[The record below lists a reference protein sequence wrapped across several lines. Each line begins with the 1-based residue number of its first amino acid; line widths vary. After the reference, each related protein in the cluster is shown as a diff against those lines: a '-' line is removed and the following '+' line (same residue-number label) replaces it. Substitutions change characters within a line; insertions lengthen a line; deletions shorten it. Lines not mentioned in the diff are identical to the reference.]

1 MNETLELLVKAI
13 DEKKGTDIIA
23 YDYHQ
28 LNPFIDYT
36 IIASAS
42 NQRQVYALADN
53 VVDRA
58 HEAGI
63 PVRKMEGDKDSAWIL
78 VDLYTIV
85 VHIFLEDERN
95 VYRLEQLYADL
106 PKVELSI

>member
-1 MNETLELLVKAI
+1 MNEQLEIVLKAI
-13 DEKKGTDIIA
+13 DEKKGKDIIA
-23 YDYHQ
+23 YEYNQ
-28 LNPFIDYT
+28 LNPFIDYAV
-36 IIASAS
+36 IASAS

-78 VDLYTIV
+78 VDLFTIV
-85 VHIFLEDERN
+85 VHIFHEEERN
-95 VYRLEQLYADL
+95 VYKLEQLYADL
-106 PKVELSI
+106 PKVEVTL

>member
-1 MNETLELLVKAI
+1 MNQALDTIIKAI

-23 YDYHQ
+23 YEYTQ

-36 IIASAS
+36 VIASAS
-42 NQRQVYALADN
+42 NQRQVFAIADN

-63 PVRKMEGDKDSAWIL
+63 PVRKMEGDKDSTWIL
-78 VDLYTIV
+78 VDLYTTV
-85 VHIFLEDERN
+85 VHIFLEEERN

-106 PKVELSI
+106 AKVEISL